1 MSCLKCVLKCF
12 AVLKSKNVHV
22 LEKACI
28 VNGDCEEPVL
38 GLSVDDIAV
47 LKKETTCVIHASAC
61 VKFDQ
66 CLKKA
71 ALFVRAIRDILE
83 LAKGMANLKAF
94 VYVSTAFSN
103 CVHLDIKEEF
113 YEPPLT
119 PEKFFAVVNSLHED
133 ILDEI
138 TPRLLENFPN
148 TYVYSK
154 NISED
159 LVKSAGESLPVAV
172 VRPPI
177 VTSCNTEPITGWADQ
192 FYGPFGLV
200 TAGTLGILR
209 SVYIHDVPVEILPL
223 DYVVNCIISVLWKTS
238 RSTSQIIC
246 YCL

>member
-1 MSCLKCVLKCF
+1 MCVSEDWYINDEITTAKLDGYRLVEHFSRRDHSHGGVAIFCKEDSDVDAEPIEEISKMSVKMNFECAAIKF
-12 AVLKSKNVHV
+12 KSS
-22 LEKACI
+22 I
-28 VNGDCEEPVL
+28 Y
-38 GLSVDDIAV
+38 
-47 LKKETTCVIHASAC
+47 
-61 VKFDQ
+61 
-66 CLKKA
+66 
-71 ALFVRAIRDILE
+71 
-83 LAKGMANLKAF
+83 KAF

-177 VTSCNTEPITGWADQ
+177 VT
-192 FYGPFGLV
+192 
-200 TAGTLGILR
+200 GIRHLYTR
-209 SVYIHDVPVEILPL
+209 RARKVN
-223 DYVVNCIISVLWKTS
+223 VVL
-238 RSTSQIIC
+238 
-246 YCL
+246 